1 MANLA
6 GLIRLH
12 LGTYINLF
20 AFLANPEKVLINYQE
35 PTTAIQISLF
45 PYQIRGA

>member
-12 LGTYINLF
+12 LGTYIALYE
-20 AFLANPEKVLINYQE
+20 FLYNPEKALLNYQH
-35 PTTAIQISLF
+35 PTRNIQLSIF
-45 PYQIRGA
+45 PNNRGG